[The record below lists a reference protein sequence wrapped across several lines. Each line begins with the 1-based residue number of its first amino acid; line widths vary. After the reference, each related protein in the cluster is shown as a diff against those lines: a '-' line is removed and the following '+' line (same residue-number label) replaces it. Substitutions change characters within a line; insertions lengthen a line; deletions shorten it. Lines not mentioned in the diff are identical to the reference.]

1 MTDQPQPPME
11 QPTEGPGVQ
20 PPPPE
25 VTPPPPPEVMPPP
38 PPPPPPPPTMAA
50 AEISDNDRLL
60 SALAYIFWP
69 FVSIIILALEENRQ
83 RPFQRFHA
91 IQSLVADFV
100 ISVVT
105 SLASCVLGTVAGA
118 VTFGLGTVCGCLP
131 LVLLVVP
138 LYWAYQAYQGKYFDI
153 PVVTQFIRNQK
164 WV

>member
-1 MTDQPQPPME
+1 MTEQPQPPME
-11 QPTEGPGVQ
+11 QPLEGPSVQ

-25 VTPPPPPEVMPPP
+25 AAPPPPPEYMPPP
-38 PPPPPPPPTMAA
+38 PPPPPPSPTMAA

-91 IQSLVADFV
+91 IQALVADFA
-100 ISVVT
+100 ISVVAG
-105 SLASCVLGTVAGA
+105 LASCILAA
-118 VTFGLGTVCGCLP
+118 VTFFIGGLCGLLP
-131 LVLLVVP
+131 LILVLVP
-138 LYWAYQAYQGKYFDI
+138 FYWAYQAYQGKYFDI
-153 PVVTQFIRNQK
+153 PVVTQFIRSQK

>member
-1 MTDQPQPPME
+1 LTEQPQPPME
-11 QPTEGPGVQ
+11 QPPEGPSVQ
-20 PPPPE
+20 PPPP
-25 VTPPPPPEVMPPP
+25 PPPEYM
-38 PPPPPPPPTMAA
+38 PPPPPPTMAA

-91 IQSLVADFV
+91 IQALVADFA

-105 SLASCVLGTVAGA
+105 GLASCILAT
-118 VTFGLGTVCGCLP
+118 VTFFIGGCGGLLP
-131 LVLLVVP
+131 LVLVLFP
-138 LYWAYQAYQGKYFDI
+138 FYWAYQAYQGKYFDI
-153 PVVTQFIRNQK
+153 PVVTQFIRGQK